1 MRIIKM
7 SVEDYLKALGCT
19 EEIIGNV
26 IGTEVYDSETLR
38 TYLNEF
44 GKEYLWDYPEWEVFF
59 LLKCEE
65 ENNEYRE
72 CHKEETYVHLFD
84 RLWEVEV

>member
-7 SVEDYLKALGCT
+7 SVESYLRKLGCT
-19 EEIIGNV
+19 ESDIKASTNLA
-26 IGTEVYDSETLR
+26 YDSETLR
-38 TYLNEF
+38 EYLNEL
-44 GKEYLWDYPEWEVFF
+44 GKEDLWDYSMCEIFY
-59 LLKCEE
+59 LLKFE

-72 CHKEETYVHLFD
+72 CQKEDTYAVIFD